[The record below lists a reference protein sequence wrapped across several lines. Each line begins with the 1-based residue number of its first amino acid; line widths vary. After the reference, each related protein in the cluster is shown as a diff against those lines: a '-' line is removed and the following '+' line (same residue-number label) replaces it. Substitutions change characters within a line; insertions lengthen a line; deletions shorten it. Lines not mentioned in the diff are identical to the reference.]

1 MAGPLKGP
9 SAKRLLMMRQKNKHS
24 VPDPPEPGYQSLA
37 NEILILAVS
46 DLRLALQANGNAA
59 KVRAQESVQFLCDGR
74 TAMLTGLNLREVVR
88 KVFEE
93 CNADPI
99 DFV

>member
-9 SAKRLLMMRQKNKHS
+9 SAERLLMMRQKNKHS

-46 DLRLALQANGNAA
+46 DLRLALRTKGRAA
-59 KVRAQESVQFLCDGR
+59 DTRAQELISYLCDDR
-74 TAMLTGLNLREVVR
+74 TSKLTDADLPGVVR
-88 KVFEE
+88 KVIEE
-93 CNADPI
+93 NI
-99 DFV
+99 DGHE

>member
-9 SAKRLLMMRQKNKHS
+9 SAERLLMMRQKNKQS

-46 DLRLALQANGNAA
+46 DLRLALRTKGRAA
-59 KVRAQESVQFLCDGR
+59 DARAQELISYLCDDR
-74 TAMLTGLNLREVVR
+74 TSELTDADLPGVVR
-88 KVFEE
+88 KVIEE
-93 CNADPI
+93 NI
-99 DFV
+99 DGHE